1 MFSLLKKFESE
12 SGKQLAVWPKLALA
26 DLRQTNSYCKWP
38 NIISR
43 QISALFR
50 AIISNTALISYICM
64 LMSLYTNAG
73 LVALLYPFAV
83 FGYALLEETR
93 PGKTFWRTILA
104 YSLSVLFLKYV
115 INLNIIHTTLI
126 ETKWSLIDGFVK
138 FGLHHLETTKD
149 LVWHMLPEMLI
160 VMSILCHEIVEQF
173 TGLFE

>member
-1 MFSLLKKFESE
+1 MKE
-12 SGKQLAVWPKLALA
+12 WPKLNLE
-26 DLRQTNSYCKWP
+26 DLRQTNSYCKFS
-38 NIISR
+38 NILPR
-43 QISALFR
+43 QWAAVFR

-93 PGKTFWRTILA
+93 PGKFFWRCILA

-115 INLNIIHTTLI
+115 INLNLIHSTLSD
-126 ETKWSLIDGFVK
+126 TNWPLVDGFIK

-160 VMSILCHEIVEQF
+160 VMSILCHEIVE
-173 TGLFE
+173 